1 MPRIKKPA
9 KVKEPIRL
17 RMKELADGSKSLY
30 LDIYRN
36 GKRSYEYLKMYII
49 PETDDNARKRNAA
62 TMTAA
67 NTIKSRRI
75 IELTNGEAGIKRA
88 DNQETV
94 SLLDWMNTYMENQQ
108 KRGKKD
114 GHQIKV
120 AIQILKDYAG
130 ERVTMGQVDKTFC
143 QGYIDYLLT
152 EYRPQG
158 KPVSKFTAQNYYR
171 VLNGALNAAVRADV
185 IKLNPFTK
193 IGNSDKIHRPES
205 KREYMTIEEL
215 RALIAT
221 PMKNEAVKQAYL
233 FSCFCGLRISD
244 IIGLKW
250 GNVYA
255 DNGQYRLEVVM
266 QKTKEPIYLPLSPD
280 ARAGREDGGGCSV
293 RPALYNAYQHPAQA
307 MGESGGNR
315 QAVFVPHGEAYVRH
329 DDADSRC
336 RFIHDFE
343 IARAYGRED
352 DAGLRQNHQPQER
365 RSGESGERIVR
376 LIRNRERFGKRFTL
390 LRGRIGEKENK
401 PFLRAEY
408 IALNIAGY

>member
-1 MPRIKKPA
+1 MPRVRKPT
-9 KVKEPIRL
+9 KIKEPIRL

-49 PETDDNARKRNAA
+49 PETNDNARKRNAA

-88 DNQETV
+88 DDKEAV
-94 SLLDWMNTYMENQQ
+94 LLQDWMNTYMENQQ

-130 ERVTMGQVDKTFC
+130 ERVTMEQVDKTFC

-152 EYRPQG
+152 EYRPMG

-185 IKLNPFTK
+185 VKLNPFTK
-193 IGNSDKIHRPES
+193 IGNSDKIRRPES

-215 RALIAT
+215 RALIST
-221 PMKNEAVKQAYL
+221 PMKNESVKQAYL

-244 IIGLKW
+244 IISLKW
-250 GNVYA
+250 KDVFV
-255 DNGQYRLEVVM
+255 DRGQYRLAVSM
-266 QKTKEPIYLPLSPD
+266 QKTKEPIYLPLSPEALKWMPERGEKTSED
-280 ARAGREDGGGCSV
+280 HVFDLPSPTMINTLLKPWAKAAGIDKRFSFHTSRHTFATMMLTLGAD
-293 RPALYNAYQHPAQA
+293 LYTTSKLLGHADVKMTQVYAKIINQKK
-307 MGESGGNR
+307 
-315 QAVFVPHGEAYVRH
+315 
-329 DDADSRC
+329 DDAVNLVN
-336 RFIHDFE
+336 
-343 IARAYGRED
+343 
-352 DAGLRQNHQPQER
+352 GL
-365 RSGESGERIVR
+365 
-376 LIRNRERFGKRFTL
+376 FD
-390 LRGRIGEKENK
+390 
-401 PFLRAEY
+401 
-408 IALNIAGY
+408 

>member
-1 MPRIKKPA
+1 MPMPRVRKPA

-17 RMKELADGSKSLY
+17 RMKELANGSKSLY

-49 PETDDNARKRNAA
+49 PEVDDNARRQNRA

-67 NTIKSRRI
+67 NAIKSKRI

-88 DNQETV
+88 DDKETM

-130 ERVTMGQVDKTFC
+130 ERVTMEQIDKEFC

-152 EYRPQG
+152 EYRPMG
-158 KPVSKFTAQNYYR
+158 KPVSRFTAQNYYR
-171 VLNGALNAAVRADV
+171 VLNGALNAAVHADV
-185 IKLNPFTK
+185 IKVNPFTK
-193 IGNSDKIHRPES
+193 IGNSDKIRRPES

-221 PMKNEAVKQAYL
+221 PMKNEAVKHAYL

-250 GNVYA
+250 GNVYV

-266 QKTKEPIYLPLSPD
+266 QKTKEP
-280 ARAGREDGGGCSV
+280 
-293 RPALYNAYQHPAQA
+293 
-307 MGESGGNR
+307 
-315 QAVFVPHGEAYVRH
+315 
-329 DDADSRC
+329 
-336 RFIHDFE
+336 
-343 IARAYGRED
+343 
-352 DAGLRQNHQPQER
+352 
-365 RSGESGERIVR
+365 
-376 LIRNRERFGKRFTL
+376 
-390 LRGRIGEKENK
+390 
-401 PFLRAEY
+401 
-408 IALNIAGY
+408 

>member
-1 MPRIKKPA
+1 M
-9 KVKEPIRL
+9 
-17 RMKELADGSKSLY
+17 
-30 LDIYRN
+30 
-36 GKRSYEYLKMYII
+36 
-49 PETDDNARKRNAA
+49 
-62 TMTAA
+62 
-67 NTIKSRRI
+67 
-75 IELTNGEAGIKRA
+75 
-88 DNQETV
+88 
-94 SLLDWMNTYMENQQ
+94 
-108 KRGKKD
+108 
-114 GHQIKV
+114 
-120 AIQILKDYAG
+120 
-130 ERVTMGQVDKTFC
+130 
-143 QGYIDYLLT
+143 
-152 EYRPQG
+152 
-158 KPVSKFTAQNYYR
+158 
-171 VLNGALNAAVRADV
+171 
-185 IKLNPFTK
+185 
-193 IGNSDKIHRPES
+193 
-205 KREYMTIEEL
+205 
-215 RALIAT
+215 
-221 PMKNEAVKQAYL
+221 
-233 FSCFCGLRISD
+233 
-244 IIGLKW
+244 
-250 GNVYA
+250 
-255 DNGQYRLEVVM
+255 
-266 QKTKEPIYLPLSPD
+266 D